1 MNKASKLILILK
13 LFLCINLNAEPYDTY
28 AANASYQPF
37 AEGEVE
43 FIPLKVLSPKDP
55 VISLWSSDI
64 LDSEPVIID
73 DEVILTSEKYSELRF
88 EIDNFNKYKKGKTD
102 LIFRSFHRRIG
113 DSDIYFQIQDSDES
127 WFYGRSYKFTYHYAI
142 GDLEAYEGDINK
154 DGLNDYVMVKYW
166 GGNGI
171 GGGNADVGFIITDDT
186 EYGLKYTFH
195 KTYSYAPGP
204 SDFVMLNNKPYFIQS
219 DFCYGPEGNKH
230 NYWAYNL
237 ISLDDPNFIKYD
249 NDSNKDFPKII
260 WYSFKPNNSETTF
273 LNLEEKATI
282 AAESLYEIEKIEG
295 CLAFEW
301 RPSVQSIINSFKS
314 KDKEAIMNHMN
325 FPEAIIGHN
334 TESFIIKDRSEML
347 EYWDLIFDEPFVEA
361 VGNSTFENWSQVG
374 WRGVMYENGDI
385 WTGKDGKI
393 ILNYVSAKGKDL
405 VRRLDVKYR
414 EAIHPSV
421 SSYERNMIDAKTG
434 EYRLRIDRLSDDV
447 RLSIWLFKDNI
458 NKKPFKVIYNGKEH
472 PVGTGGWYGASF
484 YDGAIK
490 YVYSEGGKYDAVFS
504 IYKDEKKVYFS
515 EIESVTKAI
524 SSWD

>member
-1 MNKASKLILILK
+1 
-13 LFLCINLNAEPYDTY
+13 
-28 AANASYQPF
+28 
-37 AEGEVE
+37 
-43 FIPLKVLSPKDP
+43 
-55 VISLWSSDI
+55 
-64 LDSEPVIID
+64 
-73 DEVILTSEKYSELRF
+73 
-88 EIDNFNKYKKGKTD
+88 
-102 LIFRSFHRRIG
+102 
-113 DSDIYFQIQDSDES
+113 
-127 WFYGRSYKFTYHYAI
+127 
-142 GDLEAYEGDINK
+142 
-154 DGLNDYVMVKYW
+154 
-166 GGNGI
+166 
-171 GGGNADVGFIITDDT
+171 
-186 EYGLKYTFH
+186 
-195 KTYSYAPGP
+195 
-204 SDFVMLNNKPYFIQS
+204 
-219 DFCYGPEGNKH
+219 
-230 NYWAYNL
+230 
-237 ISLDDPNFIKYD
+237 
-249 NDSNKDFPKII
+249 
-260 WYSFKPNNSETTF
+260 
-273 LNLEEKATI
+273 
-282 AAESLYEIEKIEG
+282 
-295 CLAFEW
+295 
-301 RPSVQSIINSFKS
+301 
-314 KDKEAIMNHMN
+314 MNHMN